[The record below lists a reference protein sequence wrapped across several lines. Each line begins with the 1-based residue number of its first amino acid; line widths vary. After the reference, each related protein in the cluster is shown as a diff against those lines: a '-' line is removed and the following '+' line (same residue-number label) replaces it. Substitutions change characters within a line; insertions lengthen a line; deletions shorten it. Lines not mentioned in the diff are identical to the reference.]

1 MPKIPTFTSQAR
13 PTAEVGAVKSNIQIP
28 LSQNIG
34 TALAPVTDAIVD
46 YKVKERKLEADNK
59 AYSLLSDMYIDQK
72 DASGNIIQK
81 GLFTIQ
87 SETKNNGEPSS
98 AAEYNNIETNKLF
111 NYFKENKFN
120 GVDNYTKKIIASKFF
135 STAGILKTKSL
146 EGSRNQQIK
155 DSVNIDE
162 DYIGKE
168 ALVLKDVG
176 PVYLPIYKDKV
187 KEKINANSNYDE
199 GQKKILIEQY
209 NKFGATNLATSMATN
224 QPNSFKNSFKK
235 GFFNDVPMS
244 ELLKLDLEADKQIK
258 QQKFNILLSPLDIP
272 FDANPQDFVT
282 ANKEIKNKTFG
293 GNKNF
298 QSLYNTLN
306 PQEKIEFEKEYQTKA
321 KGMRSDRQLQILT
334 SNNIAKFE
342 TAQNTNKV
350 LEEKAIRDGTYT
362 ETLKKLFPNN
372 QRAVEQL
379 VGFNLK
385 LADGTANKVSKFDS
399 NEDIIKL
406 IINDNVN
413 TVYDKFTLIGE
424 TESKSIAERVGTELN
439 VVDLKYLNNL
449 LNISGDKDF
458 KQNHTKFFKFI
469 DMFGLEVAGSSA
481 LKNLDPERD
490 KRLNNF
496 KYTMYGRYIN
506 GLKQGLTSDQLLKAT
521 KGNKK
526 FIGYDFHT
534 FIPNMSDVF
543 KSIDSVIQTIPSTKS
558 KEEIL
563 SIKQKKEKELG
574 RKLTAQEFLELTGS
588 K

>member
-1 MPKIPTFTSQAR
+1 
-13 PTAEVGAVKSNIQIP
+13 
-28 LSQNIG
+28 
-34 TALAPVTDAIVD
+34 
-46 YKVKERKLEADNK
+46 
-59 AYSLLSDMYIDQK
+59 
-72 DASGNIIQK
+72 
-81 GLFTIQ
+81 
-87 SETKNNGEPSS
+87 
-98 AAEYNNIETNKLF
+98 
-111 NYFKENKFN
+111 
-120 GVDNYTKKIIASKFF
+120 
-135 STAGILKTKSL
+135 
-146 EGSRNQQIK
+146 
-155 DSVNIDE
+155 
-162 DYIGKE
+162 
-168 ALVLKDVG
+168 
-176 PVYLPIYKDKV
+176 
-187 KEKINANSNYDE
+187 
-199 GQKKILIEQY
+199 
-209 NKFGATNLATSMATN
+209 MATN

>member
-146 EGSRNQQIK
+146 EGSRNTQIK

>member
-1 MPKIPTFTSQAR
+1 MPKIPTFTTQAR

-146 EGSRNQQIK
+146 EGSRNTQIK

-379 VGFNLK
+379 VGFNSK
-385 LADGTANKVSKFDS
+385 LGDGTANKVSKFDS
-399 NEDIIKL
+399 NDDIIKL

-458 KQNHTKFFKFI
+458 KENHTKFFKFI

-543 KSIDSVIQTIPSTKS
+543 KSIDSAIQTIPSTKS